1 MSLTVTDPA
10 RFIVEADTAAEAA
23 ALLHQ
28 LAAGVTRP
36 DLSEVDQRL
45 VTALRELLVASM
57 NRVDITV
64 VDPGH
69 IAWHELHLGRQTC
82 LRVSSAPGTG
92 TQLEAFPLASLLMM
106 IARTSRWRPGA
117 PPASGQTIPQVELA
131 ELGTFGYEPDGA
143 SALRDR
149 LVEAYGTDEIDWGAF
164 ALRRRSRRTERD
176 EICRAVML
184 AGQWAIEGQ
193 EREPD
198 TTSLAAWR
206 AFISP
211 VAAMSTT

>member
-10 RFIVEADTAAEAA
+10 RFIVETSTAAEAA

-28 LAAGVTRP
+28 LRAGVARP
-36 DLSEVDQRL
+36 DLSEVDHDL
-45 VTALRELLVASM
+45 VAAVRELLVAST

-64 VDPGH
+64 VNPGRV
-69 IAWHELHLGRQTC
+69 AWHELHLGRQMC
-82 LRVSSAPGTG
+82 LRVSSAPSTG

-106 IARTSRWRPGA
+106 VARTSRWRPGA
-117 PPASGQTIPQVELA
+117 PDASGQTIPQVEPAGL
-131 ELGTFGYEPDGA
+131 ETFGYEPDGA

-149 LVEAYGTDEIDWGAF
+149 MVEAYGTHEIDWGAF

-184 AGQWAIEGQ
+184 AGQWTLEGR
-193 EREPD
+193 EREAD

-211 VAAMSTT
+211 VAAMSST